1 MTEMQARRIATA
13 ILASAGVAA
22 AVVVIAQP
30 RLRRLAF
37 AAAREWLGGQN
48 AAAYLVDEA
57 RRAWNESGR
66 AIMTR

>member
-1 MTEMQARRIATA
+1 MQARRIATA

-37 AAAREWLGGQN
+37 ATIRDWLGGRN
-48 AAAYLVDEA
+48 AAQYLVDEA